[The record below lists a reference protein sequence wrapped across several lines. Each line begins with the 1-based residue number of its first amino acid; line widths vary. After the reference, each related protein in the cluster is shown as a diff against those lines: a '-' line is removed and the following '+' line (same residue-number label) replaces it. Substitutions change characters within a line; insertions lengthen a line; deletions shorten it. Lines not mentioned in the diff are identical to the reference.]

1 MLVLSVAGSFFGR
14 LASGVLAHYIG
25 AIVTWLLCA
34 FASGV
39 MALSWISIEKESTF
53 IAFSILWGTCL
64 DFHACRG
71 LFSKSG
77 KSKTPN
83 LEFWCARE
91 DVRIKRYHVGLN
103 FVVSNC

>member
-1 MLVLSVAGSFFGR
+1 MLVLAIAGSFFGR

-53 IAFSILWGTCL
+53 IAFSILWG
-64 DFHACRG
+64 
-71 LFSKSG
+71 KSLA
-77 KSKTPN
+77 P
-83 LEFWCARE
+83 
-91 DVRIKRYHVGLN
+91 
-103 FVVSNC
+103 